1 MENRKDIKRLSND
14 DAKQIFEYVFPPSN
28 DRYRHYTFTDVS
40 LEAVLTENGQQVSL
54 GLRPLVGI
62 NYHNGQD
69 RCILHFDNTK
79 VVSWLYENGYD
90 IKDLLDGNEHLSE
103 MEGDFENFS
112 FAIHWL
118 AECLEKR
125 DPVIEERTKF
135 QYTFEYVIKQLR
147 KFNEKYYYKDY
158 E

>member
-1 MENRKDIKRLSND
+1 MEARKDIRQLSTE
-14 DAKQIFEYVFPPSN
+14 DAKKIFEYVFPPGNEKYKYHS
-28 DRYRHYTFTDVS
+28 FTDVS
-40 LEAVLTENGQQVSL
+40 FDAVMTDNGQQVSF
-54 GLRPLVGI
+54 GLRPLIGI

-112 FAIHWL
+112 FAVHWL

-125 DPVIEERTKF
+125 DDPGFNKTKYL
-135 QYTFEYVIKQLR
+135 YTFEHVVKQLR
-147 KFNEKYYYKDY
+147 NFNEKYYYKDY

>member
-1 MENRKDIKRLSND
+1 MGNRKDIKQLSD
-14 DAKQIFEYVFPPSN
+14 GDARQVFEYVFPPSK
-28 DRYRHYTFTDVS
+28 DGYRHYTFTDVS
-40 LEAVLTENGQQVSL
+40 FEAVVTENGQQVSL

-118 AECLEKR
+118 AECMEKR
-125 DPVIEERTKF
+125 GDPKFNRNNIE
-135 QYTFEYVIKQLR
+135 YNIEYVIKQLR
-147 KFNEKYYYKDY
+147 DLNEKYYYKDY